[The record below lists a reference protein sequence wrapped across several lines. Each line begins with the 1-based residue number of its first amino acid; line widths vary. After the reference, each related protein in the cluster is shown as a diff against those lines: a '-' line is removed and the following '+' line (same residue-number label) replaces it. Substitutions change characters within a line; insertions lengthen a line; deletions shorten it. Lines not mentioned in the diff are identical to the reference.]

1 MAPKSSTNAS
11 GPRTRRATDPRIP
24 PRFEDA
30 AWANWGDGGKHRET
44 KWQAVTHV
52 CIFLHG
58 ALANPW
64 VIWLPT
70 FAGHG
75 AMVLVFFQRG
85 QWNCTK
91 LKMLKCWKM
100 RRHEVPAESQASLAL
115 EREPLSQDKLH
126 HRPWQ
131 ILCSP
136 TNYWYL
142 SLSNLSIIFLSY
154 RLESL
159 GPLPR
164 NILLRT
170 SIVVTYGHL
179 RLYGQQRPVL
189 ALPCRIGST
198 RGPGAVSRFAGAWQ
212 IWRWVDLCTRL
223 VGAPWHHGTAAG
235 QGVRETM

>member
-1 MAPKSSTNAS
+1 MPLTCSWSAGWRSLRLVCCEVVAS
-11 GPRTRRATDPRIP
+11 GAGWCPQQDGTEVFYQCIRPKNKASNGSKDP

-115 EREPLSQDKLH
+115 EREPLSQDKHTPPALADPFAPPQTIGIYH
-126 HRPWQ
+126 YL
-131 ILCSP
+131 I
-136 TNYWYL
+136 YL
-142 SLSNLSIIFLSY
+142 SYFCHIVWNH
-154 RLESL
+154 L
-159 GPLPR
+159 GPFPE
-164 NILLRT
+164 I
-170 SIVVTYGHL
+170 SYWGH
-179 RLYGQQRPVL
+179 P
-189 ALPCRIGST
+189 
-198 RGPGAVSRFAGAWQ
+198 
-212 IWRWVDLCTRL
+212 
-223 VGAPWHHGTAAG
+223 
-235 QGVRETM
+235 